1 MIVSMRLPAILV
13 LTCGVAALA
22 ATTDPFAGRW
32 ELNVARCKYEG
43 ARAPQRLT
51 VVYESIG
58 AGIRY
63 QSFGL
68 YSDGKQLSSAYSANF
83 DGKQYP
89 VAGSRTWAPVALKRV
104 DARTIEA
111 KYVRDRRVQSTA
123 VSVVSGDGR
132 TLTVTT
138 VTLNGAGEG
147 ITNVSVFERK

>member
-1 MIVSMRLPAILV
+1 MIISMRLPAILA

-32 ELNVARCKYEG
+32 ELNVVRCKYEG
-43 ARAPQRLT
+43 AKVPQRLT
-51 VVYESIG
+51 VVYESNG

-63 QSFGL
+63 RSSGL
-68 YSDGKQLSSAYSANF
+68 DANGKQLSSAYSAKF
-83 DGKQYP
+83 DGKPYP
-89 VAGSRTWAPVALKRV
+89 VAGSRTWAPVTLKRA

-111 KYVRDRRVQSTA
+111 RYVRDGKVQSTA
-123 VSVVSGDGR
+123 VSVVSGDGK

-138 VTLNGAGEG
+138 VTLSGAGKG